1 MLRRDIIPGKY
12 FPPGYDYEKE
22 QNTAF
27 FLFGFGVVLSFE
39 YYWRL
44 YQAVEDLYLHRD
56 GKLILRENALA
67 EPFEHLLSRQ
77 WMFFM
82 PFFLFLLAMAINHY
96 LYYHSAGG
104 CLNLMRRLPG
114 RDVLLKSCAQVSVF
128 LMIAGTLLIEFLYL
142 LYYIVYL
149 LMMPS
154 QCLP

>member
-12 FPPGYDYEKE
+12 FPPGYDYGRE

-27 FLFGFGVVLSFE
+27 FLFGFGAVLSIQ

-44 YQAVEDLYLHRD
+44 YQATEELYLHRD
-56 GKLILRENALA
+56 GKRILREAVLA
-67 EPFEHLLSRQ
+67 QPFGQLLSAQ
-77 WMFFM
+77 WMFFL
-82 PFFLFLLAMAINHY
+82 PFFLFLLAMAVNHY
-96 LYYHSAGG
+96 LYYLSAGG

-114 RDVLLKSCAQVSVF
+114 RGVLLKSCTQVPVF
-128 LMIAGTLLIEFLYL
+128 LMIAGTLLLEFLYL

-149 LMMPS
+149 LMIPS